1 MRSICFFFQIHQ
13 PYRLRTYRFFDIG
26 DNHNYY
32 DEYLNRSIINR
43 VAERCYIP
51 MNNLLINLIKEYG
64 QAFKVSLSISG
75 SAIDQMQQY
84 APAAIKSFKELIATG
99 NVEVLAETYGHT
111 LASLK
116 NEEEFKLQVKKHSE
130 KIESLF
136 GVVPTTF
143 RNTEMIYSDLIGKSV
158 ADMGFKTMLTEGAK
172 HILGWK
178 SPNYLYVNAINPRL
192 KLLLR
197 NFRLSDDIAF
207 RFSERRWSDWPLT
220 AEKFAGWLNDVE
232 PIQETV
238 NIFVDYETF
247 GEHQWESTGIF
258 DFMKALPG
266 AIYKQTDFQFSTPSE
281 ISAKLQPISAIH
293 VPHPISWADE
303 ERDTTAWLGN
313 DLQDEASDS
322 LYSLSEKI
330 KLVDDKAI
338 LTDWQYLQ
346 TSDHFYYMCTKWFSD
361 GDVHQYFN
369 PYPSPYEAFMNYMNV
384 LSDFM
389 IRVDRHIAKEG
400 VLPVVDKEDRVT
412 EKAATVTKKTKVSV
426 APKSKSNIKKEVA
439 KKTPIKSKKS

>member
-1 MRSICFFFQIHQ
+1 MRSICFFFQVHQ

-51 MNNLLINLIKEYG
+51 MNNLLITLIKEFG
-64 QAFKVSLSISG
+64 QNFKVCLSISG

-84 APAAIKSFKELIATG
+84 APMALNSFKELIATG

-116 NEEEFKLQVKKHSE
+116 NDEEFKIQVKKHRD
-130 KIESLF
+130 KIKSLF

-143 RNTEMIYSDLIGKSV
+143 RNTEMIYSDMIGKSV
-158 ADMGFKTMLTEGAK
+158 ADMGFKTILTEGAK

-192 KLLLR
+192 KVLLR

-207 RFSERRWSDWPLT
+207 RFSERNWCEWPLT
-220 AEKFAGWLNDVE
+220 AEKFASWLKDVD

-247 GEHQWESTGIF
+247 GEHQWASTGIF

-266 AIYKQTDFQFSTPSE
+266 EIFKQTDFQFSTPSE
-281 ISAKLQPISAIH
+281 ISDKLQPISAIH
-293 VPHPISWADE
+293 VPEPISWADE

-330 KLVDDKAI
+330 KLVDDEAI

-389 IRVDRHIAKEG
+389 IRVDRHIAEKSDSP
-400 VLPVVDKEDRVT
+400 VL
-412 EKAATVTKKTKVSV
+412 EKKDVATVEATTLVKKVKTNVASKSKDKTKKKV
-426 APKSKSNIKKEVA
+426 IKKTLT
-439 KKTPIKSKKS
+439 KLKKS

>member
-1 MRSICFFFQIHQ
+1 
-13 PYRLRTYRFFDIG
+13 
-26 DNHNYY
+26 
-32 DEYLNRSIINR
+32 
-43 VAERCYIP
+43 
-51 MNNLLINLIKEYG
+51 
-64 QAFKVSLSISG
+64 
-75 SAIDQMQQY
+75 
-84 APAAIKSFKELIATG
+84 
-99 NVEVLAETYGHT
+99 
-111 LASLK
+111 
-116 NEEEFKLQVKKHSE
+116 
-130 KIESLF
+130 
-136 GVVPTTF
+136 
-143 RNTEMIYSDLIGKSV
+143 MIYSDLIGKSV

-232 PIQETV
+232 SIQETV

-266 AIYKQTDFQFSTPSE
+266 EIYKQTDFQFSTPSE
-281 ISAKLQPISAIH
+281 ISDKLQPISAIH

-322 LYSLSEKI
+322 LYALSEKI
-330 KLVDDKAI
+330 KLVDDQAI

-389 IRVDRHIAKEG
+389 IRVDRHIEG
-400 VLPVVDKEDRVT
+400 KSALPVSEKPDVPAV
-412 EKAATVTKKTKVSV
+412 KAAISEKKTKVSA
-426 APKSKSNIKKEVA
+426 APKNKSKIKKEEI
-439 KKTPIKSKKS
+439 KKKPIKVTKS

>member
-64 QAFKVSLSISG
+64 QAFKVSLSITG

-116 NEEEFKLQVKKHSE
+116 NEEEFKLQVKKHSD
-130 KIESLF
+130 KIAALF
-136 GVVPTTF
+136 GIVPVTF

-220 AEKFAGWLNDVE
+220 AEKFAGWLNDIE

-258 DFMKALPG
+258 NFMKALPG
-266 AIYKQTDFQFSTPSE
+266 EIYKQTDFQFSTPSE
-281 ISAKLQPISAIH
+281 VSDRLQPISAIH

-384 LSDFM
+384 LSDFT
-389 IRVDRHIAKEG
+389 IRIDRHIEG
-400 VLPVVDKEDRVT
+400 KNILPVP
-412 EKAATVTKKTKVSV
+412 EKADIVTKKVTTAEKKTKVSAV
-426 APKSKSNIKKEVA
+426 PKNKSKIKKGET
-439 KKTPIKSKKS
+439 KKTLTKQKKS